1 MLQNLVGRG
10 KRFRILLIFLLLG
23 VLRNL
28 VDGEKKSEFQRLFFV
43 IKSFAEFSRWSKEK
57 NRILEIFFVIKSV
70 ADFGNWMKKI

>member
-1 MLQNLVGRG
+1 MEEKDLVFYWFSLLLKVLQNLVGRG

-43 IKSFAEFSRWSKEK
+43 IKSFAEFTKLP
-57 NRILEIFFVIKSV
+57 ILIVF
-70 ADFGNWMKKI
+70 